1 MSDVLS
7 GILGKHFSCVEKLS
21 IEQLEA
27 WKEEFSDQ
35 ERRNA
40 DLLANVIDKSVE
52 ECSALIF
59 NQAPLDSQAKSEW
72 FLDGTAYPED
82 YRD

>member
-1 MSDVLS
+1 V
-7 GILGKHFSCVEKLS
+7 
-21 IEQLEA
+21 
-27 WKEEFSDQ
+27 
-35 ERRNA
+35 
-40 DLLANVIDKSVE
+40 LANVIDNSVE

-72 FLDGTAYPED
+72 FLDGIAFPED